1 MACSAFRH
9 GREDGLP
16 FEIIIARREKVLM
29 RVASSDLS
37 IARMATGLST
47 IARLRRGAWVAGIIA
62 ALS

>member
-47 IARLRRGAWVAGIIA
+47 IARLRRGA
-62 ALS
+62 